1 MTYATIT
8 ATKEVLETVELS
20 RSDRNQQ
27 PQIFHDLFKKLG
39 NYNKDRKAC

>member
-1 MTYATIT
+1 MTYATIK

-27 PQIFHDLFKKLG
+27 RHIFYDLFKKLG
-39 NYNKDRKAC
+39 NYNKARKVC